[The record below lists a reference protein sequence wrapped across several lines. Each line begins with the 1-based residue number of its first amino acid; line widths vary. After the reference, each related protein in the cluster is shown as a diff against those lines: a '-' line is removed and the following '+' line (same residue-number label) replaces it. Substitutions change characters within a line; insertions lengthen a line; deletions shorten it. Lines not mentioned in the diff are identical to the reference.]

1 MQLLEAVWRKWS
13 DQVMLFNTFSGLAIF
28 ISLLG
33 LMAIATYSAEQ
44 RKKELSVSNA
54 MGASII

>member
-1 MQLLEAVWRKWS
+1 
-13 DQVMLFNTFSGLAIF
+13 MLFNTFSGLAIF

-33 LMAIATYSAEQ
+33 FMAIATYSAEQ